1 MRSPRR
7 SFAPEFKA
15 LAVKLANGGQSLTI
29 TARGLDI
36 TPQLLRSW
44 VLNANKG
51 HKILTPDCLSAS
63 QENELTLLK
72 KENAQLRQEN
82 DSMKSIAG
90 YFSRDQL
97 DEQNARIHRAG
108 VNPGLSELGIT
119 TARLPEYRG
128 YAHNSQLATL
138 SLYGHD
144 NQAKHANQ
152 GAIHACIARHYFNL
166 SKSHR
171 KTANYVLSNLLHAAT
186 LPIDQLAIAAGISI
200 ATANRFAHALG
211 FDSYPRFRAEV
222 VSSLDAILTP
232 LDDRQTQDARLYN
245 SCKVLPASLN
255 EYLSNIAL
263 HIN

>member
-15 LAVKLANGGQSLTI
+15 LAVRLVNGGQSLTI

-36 TPQLLRSW
+36 SPQLLRSW

-72 KENAQLRQEN
+72 KENAQLRREN

-108 VNPGLSELGIT
+108 VNPGLSELDIT
-119 TARLPEYRG
+119 TARLPEYRS
-128 YAHNSQLATL
+128 YALSSQLATL

-144 NQAKHANQ
+144 SQAKH
-152 GAIHACIARHYFNL
+152 GAIHACIARQYSNL

-171 KTANYVLSNLLHAAT
+171 KTADYVLSNMLRAAT

-200 ATANRFAHALG
+200 ATANRFARALG

-222 VSSLDAILTP
+222 VNSLDAVFTP
-232 LDDRQTQDARLYN
+232 VDYRQTHDERLSN